1 MNTQGVKYAGSKQ
14 KLIPYILKE
23 VEMLKDVRTVIDGFA
38 GTTRVSQA
46 FHTLG
51 YEVTSND
58 VSAWSEVFGKCY
70 LLADRPKRYYQE
82 MIDFL
87 NSLEGKDGWFTEN
100 YGGDEADEKRPFQK
114 KNTRRLDAIREE
126 IDRMGVDDIDKS
138 VLLTSLI
145 LALDSVDS
153 TLGHHVSY
161 LSKWAPRAYNDMKL
175 EVPRLILPKKAK
187 AHILRGDVFDAIRER
202 SFDFAYFDPPYGSNN
217 EKMPP
222 SRVRYSSY
230 YHLWTTVVK
239 NDRPSV
245 FGKANRREDT
255 RDEVATS
262 VFEEFRKD
270 SSGRHI
276 AMNAIERLVR
286 YTDARYIML
295 SYSSGGRATK
305 QELIDILND
314 SGKLLRTVEID
325 YKKNVMAQMKWT
337 NDWAAKD
344 DKNKEYLFLLDK
356 S

>member
-23 VEMLKDVRTVIDGFA
+23 VEKLKDVRTVIDGFA

-87 NSLEGKDGWFTEN
+87 NSLEGKDGWFTAN

-126 IDRMGVDDIDKS
+126 IDRMGVNDIDKS

-161 LSKWAPRAYNDMKL
+161 LLKWAPRAYNDMKL

-202 SFDFAYFDPPYGSNN
+202 SFDLAYFDPPYGSNN

-286 YTDARYIML
+286 DADARYIML